1 MSFKSNDSQQITLN
15 DALFGPTDREKR
27 MLEKSLAKP
36 FVEKIFPKIDESLFA
51 CLYSDKTLS
60 HFRKRCYT
68 YELAT
73 GTALIYET
81 IIGLSGE
88 MAKIMKIN

>member
-1 MSFKSNDSQQITLN
+1 MSFKLNDSQQITLN

-36 FVEKIFPKIDESLFA
+36 FAEKIFP
-51 CLYSDKTLS
+51 KTLS

-73 GTALIYET
+73 GTDLIYET

>member
-1 MSFKSNDSQQITLN
+1 M
-15 DALFGPTDREKR
+15 
-27 MLEKSLAKP
+27 MLYSVLQTVKN
-36 FVEKIFPKIDESLFA
+36 A
-51 CLYSDKTLS
+51 CLKNHWLNHSQRKYFLRLMKVFLLS